1 MSIEAMKQE
10 PVTLETVYETII
22 HWDEGGGKRSRREL
36 ARRIVALYAAAVHEP
51 AARMQPIVK
60 DPYGVLRFKENKLV
74 STLYAHGVATGLGL
88 NELHCMPFTDEDRRQ
103 FAQLIGYSVD
113 GYGTLTYVD
122 DEACDLADEAARAIG
137 EQQ

>member
-1 MSIEAMKQE
+1 
-10 PVTLETVYETII
+10 
-22 HWDEGGGKRSRREL
+22 
-36 ARRIVALYAAAVHEP
+36 
-51 AARMQPIVK
+51 MQPIVE
-60 DPYGVLRFKENKLV
+60 DSHGVLRFKENKLV

-113 GYGTLTYVD
+113 GYGTLSYVD
-122 DEACDLADEAARAIG
+122 DEACDLADEAARAIW